1 MEPTKQEIAER
12 KIYRGIWKLLF
23 YETPAE
29 FEAVLVEHPE
39 LLTQHAL
46 DILRGIVSDIPE
58 TEADIHAEWG
68 RRAKFLAGK
77 IDAVGKS

>member
-1 MEPTKQEIAER
+1 MEPTKQEIVER

-46 DILRGIVSDIPE
+46 DILKSIVNEIPE
-58 TEADIHAEWG
+58 TEADIRTEWG
-68 RRAKFLAGK
+68 RRVEFLAGK
-77 IDAVGKS
+77 IDAVGKT